1 MIFLK
6 KNNIYFRNVK
16 IRVRD
21 FMTRGIFQKLTLMLM
36 AVLLSPAGAY
46 ASSID
51 KEIDKYFA
59 PFSDAFSGVVFF
71 PVNIFGTKIPAVI
84 LLLLVSSIIT
94 TFYLRWIGIWGFN
107 HSIKQIFGKK
117 KKEFNESHNSKY
129 GEVSSFG
136 ALATA
141 LSGTV
146 GLGNIASV
154 AIAISV
160 GGPGAMFWM
169 CVGAIFGMALKFCE
183 VTLSLKYRRFNADG
197 SVSGGPMFY
206 IAHGLT
212 RKGLRWLGQPLALL
226 FALMCIPGAL
236 SGGCMFQANQ
246 AAKQFINITGGDSS
260 IFYNHSWIFGLIIAV
275 LVGLVIVGG
284 IKSIANVTSKIVPF
298 MCGFYIIVSLIIIF
312 ANITQIPHAIA
323 IIVEE
328 AFFPKAVAGGIAGCI
343 IMGMRRSIQSNEA
356 GSGSAPIAYAAVK
369 TKEPISQGFVSL
381 MEPFFDTVIVCS
393 MTAFVIII
401 TGKYLE
407 YNEGISGV
415 ELTSSAFASAFS
427 FFPYILAVI
436 IILFAVSTIISWS
449 YYGQKAWNY
458 IFGEGVKRTKLYQ
471 VIFCI
476 FIVIGSSMNIQSVID
491 FTDATLLAMSVPN
504 LTAVFI
510 LIKEIKA
517 DLIEY
522 CKKYNLIYA
531 MNKAWF
537 KDEK

>member
-1 MIFLK
+1 
-6 KNNIYFRNVK
+6 
-16 IRVRD
+16 
-21 FMTRGIFQKLTLMLM
+21 M
-36 AVLLSPAGAY
+36 AGNYILRRLFIALAILLISHTSVFAA
-46 ASSID
+46 SID
-51 KEIDKYFA
+51 KKVDRYYA
-59 PFSDAFSGVVFF
+59 PFSDAFSSVVFYSI
-71 PVNIFGTKIPAVI
+71 NIAGVKVPLVI
-84 LLLLVSSIIT
+84 LFLLISSIIA
-94 TFYLRWIGIWGFN
+94 TFYLRWIGIWGFK
-107 HSIKQIFGKK
+107 HSLKQIFVRKK
-117 KKEFNESHNSKY
+117 TEFNESHNSKC

-169 CVGAIFGMALKFCE
+169 CIGAIFGMALKFCE

-212 RKGLRWLGQPLALL
+212 RKGFRWLGQPLATF

-246 AAKQFINITGGDSS
+246 ATKQFIGITGGENS
-260 IFYNHSWIFGLIIAV
+260 IFFVHSWIFGLIIAI

-284 IKSIANVTSKIVPF
+284 IKSIANVTSKVVPF
-298 MCGFYIIVSLIIIF
+298 MCGLYIISSLIIICF
-312 ANITQIPHAIA
+312 NITHIPHAISV
-323 IIVEE
+323 IFEE
-328 AFFPKAVAGGIAGCI
+328 AFFPKAVAGGIIGCI

-369 TKEPISQGFVSL
+369 TKEPVSQGFVSL

-401 TGKYLE
+401 TGEYLN
-407 YNEGISGV
+407 YREGISGV
-415 ELTSSAFASAFS
+415 ELTSAAFANAIS
-427 FFPYILAVI
+427 FFPYILAFI
-436 IILFAVSTIISWS
+436 IILFAISTIISWS
-449 YYGQKAWNY
+449 YYGQKAWGY
-458 IFGEGVKRTKLYQ
+458 IFGEGFKRTKVYQ
-471 VIFCI
+471 ILFCL
-476 FIVIGSSMNIQSVID
+476 FVVIGSSVNIQSVIN
-491 FTDATLLAMSVPN
+491 FTDATLLAMAVPN
-504 LTAVFI
+504 LIAIFI
-510 LIKEIKA
+510 LIKEIKS

-522 CKKYNLIYA
+522 CKKHNLICT

>member
-1 MIFLK
+1 MA
-6 KNNIYFRNVK
+6 KNVFYKQALIL
-16 IRVRD
+16 
-21 FMTRGIFQKLTLMLM
+21 MTLML
-36 AVLLSPAGAY
+36 SPMGAF
-46 ASSID
+46 AATID
-51 KEIDKYFA
+51 EKIDKYFA
-59 PFSDAFSGVVFF
+59 PFSDAFSNIVFYPADIAGV
-71 PVNIFGTKIPAVI
+71 KIPLVI
-84 LLLLVSSIIT
+84 LFLLISSIVA
-94 TFYLRWIGIWGFN
+94 TFYLRWIGIWGFK
-107 HSIKQIFGKK
+107 HSLKQIFVKK
-117 KKEFNESHNSKY
+117 KTEFNEAHDSRC

-169 CVGAIFGMALKFCE
+169 CIGAIFGMALKFCE

-212 RKGLRWLGQPLALL
+212 RKGLRWLGQPLALF

-246 AAKQFINITGGDSS
+246 ATKQIIGITGGENS
-260 IFYNHSWIFGLIIAV
+260 IFFAHSWIFGLIIAV
-275 LVGLVIVGG
+275 PVGLVIVGG
-284 IKSIANVTSKIVPF
+284 IKSIANVTSKVVPF
-298 MCGFYIIVSLIIIF
+298 MCGLYIIVSLIIICL
-312 ANITQIPHAIA
+312 NITHVPQAIA
-323 IIVEE
+323 VIFEE
-328 AFFPKAVAGGIAGCI
+328 AFFPKAVAGGIVGCI

-369 TKEPISQGFVSL
+369 TKEPVSQGFVSL

-401 TGKYLE
+401 TGQYLN
-407 YNEGISGV
+407 YREGISGV
-415 ELTSSAFASAFS
+415 ELTSAAFQSAIS
-427 FFPYILAVI
+427 FFPYILAFI

-449 YYGQKAWNY
+449 YYGQKAWGY
-458 IFGEGVKRTKLYQ
+458 IFGEGFKRTKVYQ

-476 FIVIGSSMNIQSVID
+476 FVVIGSSMNIQSVIN
-491 FTDATLLAMSVPN
+491 FTDATLLAMAVPN
-504 LTAVFI
+504 LVAVFV
-510 LIKEIKA
+510 LIKEIKS

-537 KDEK
+537 EDEKQ

>member
-1 MIFLK
+1 MA
-6 KNNIYFRNVK
+6 KNILYRLALL
-16 IRVRD
+16 
-21 FMTRGIFQKLTLMLM
+21 LTTL
-36 AVLLSPAGAY
+36 LLSPACVFA
-46 ASSID
+46 ASID
-51 KEIDKYFA
+51 EEIDKYFT
-59 PFSDAFSGVVFF
+59 PFSDVFSKIVFF
-71 PVNIFGTKIPAVI
+71 PAEIAGVKIPLVI
-84 LLLLVSSIIT
+84 LFLLISSIVA
-94 TFYLRWIGIWGFN
+94 TFYLRWIGIWGFK
-107 HSIKQIFGKK
+107 HSLKQIFGRKK
-117 KKEFNESHNSKY
+117 TEFNESHNSKC

-169 CVGAIFGMALKFCE
+169 CIGAIFGMALKFCE

-212 RKGLRWLGQPLALL
+212 RKGLRWLGQPLAVF

-246 AAKQFINITGGDSS
+246 ATKQFIDITGGENS
-260 IFYNHSWIFGLIIAV
+260 IFFEHSWIFGLIIAI

-284 IKSIANVTSKIVPF
+284 IKSIANVTSKVVPF
-298 MCGFYIIVSLIIIF
+298 MCGLYIIVSLIIIF
-312 ANITQIPHAIA
+312 VNIAHIPEAIGT
-323 IIVEE
+323 IFRE

-343 IMGMRRSIQSNEA
+343 IIGMRRSIQSNEA

-369 TKEPISQGFVSL
+369 TKEPVSQGFVSL

-401 TGKYLE
+401 TGQYLN
-407 YNEGISGV
+407 YRDGISGV
-415 ELTSSAFASAFS
+415 ELTSAAFANVIN
-427 FFPYILAVI
+427 FFPYILAFI

-449 YYGQKAWNY
+449 YYGQKAWGY
-458 IFGEGVKRTKLYQ
+458 IFGEGFKRTKVYQ
-471 VIFCI
+471 ILFCI
-476 FIVIGSSMNIQSVID
+476 FVVIGSSVNIQSVIN
-491 FTDATLLAMSVPN
+491 FTDATLLAMAVPN
-504 LTAVFI
+504 LIAVFI
-510 LIKEIKA
+510 LIKEIKS

-522 CKKYNLIYA
+522 CKKHDLVFA
-531 MNKAWF
+531 MNKVWF

>member
-1 MIFLK
+1 MA
-6 KNNIYFRNVK
+6 KNVFY
-16 IRVRD
+16 
-21 FMTRGIFQKLTLMLM
+21 KLALMLAALM
-36 AVLLSPAGAY
+36 CSSAGAF
-46 ASSID
+46 AASID
-51 KEIDKYFA
+51 EEIDKYFA
-59 PFSDAFSGVVFF
+59 PFSDVFSSIVFYS
-71 PVNIFGTKIPAVI
+71 VNIAGVKIPAVI
-84 LLLLVSSIIT
+84 LFLIISSIIT
-94 TFYLRWIGIWGFN
+94 TFYFRWIGIWGFK
-107 HSIKQIFGKK
+107 HSLKQIFCKK
-117 KKEFNESHNSKY
+117 KKEFNESHNSKC

-169 CVGAIFGMALKFCE
+169 GVGAIFGMALKFCE

-212 RKGLRWLGQPLALL
+212 RKGFRWLGQPLALF

-246 AAKQFINITGGDSS
+246 ATKQFINITGGENS
-260 IFYNHSWIFGLIIAV
+260 IFFEHSWIFGLIIAI

-284 IKSIANVTSKIVPF
+284 IKSIANVTSKVVPF
-298 MCGFYIIVSLIIIF
+298 MCGLYISVCLIIIF
-312 ANITQIPHAIA
+312 ANIVHVPHALA
-323 IIVEE
+323 VIIEE
-328 AFFPKAVAGGIAGCI
+328 AFFPKAVAGGIVGCI

-369 TKEPISQGFVSL
+369 TKEPVSQGFVSL

-401 TGKYLE
+401 TGQYLN
-407 YNEGISGV
+407 YREGITGV
-415 ELTSSAFASAFS
+415 ELTSAAFASVIS
-427 FFPYILAVI
+427 FFPYILAFI
-436 IILFAVSTIISWS
+436 IILFAISTIISWS
-449 YYGQKAWNY
+449 YYGQKAWGY
-458 IFGEGVKRTKLYQ
+458 IFGEGFKRTKVYQ
-471 VIFCI
+471 ILFCV
-476 FIVIGSSMNIQSVID
+476 FVVIGSSMNIQSVIN
-491 FTDATLLAMSVPN
+491 FTDATLLAMAVPN
-504 LTAVFI
+504 LIAIFV
-510 LIKEIKA
+510 LLKEIKF

-522 CKKYNLIYA
+522 CKKYDLICK
-531 MNKAWF
+531 MNKVWF
-537 KDEK
+537 EDEK

>member
-1 MIFLK
+1 MAKNILNRLFL
-6 KNNIYFRNVK
+6 
-16 IRVRD
+16 
-21 FMTRGIFQKLTLMLM
+21 MP
-36 AVLLSPAGAY
+36 AVILALLATPMGAY
-46 ASSID
+46 AASID
-51 KEIDKYFA
+51 EKIDKYFA
-59 PFSDAFSGVVFF
+59 PFSDVFSKIVFYS
-71 PVNIFGTKIPAVI
+71 IDIMGTKIPLVI
-84 LLLLVSSIIT
+84 VFLLVSSIIT
-94 TFYLRWIGIWGFN
+94 TFYFRWIGIWGFK
-107 HSIKQIFGKK
+107 HSLKQIFGKK
-117 KKEFNESHNSKY
+117 KKEFNESHNSKC

-154 AIAISV
+154 AIAISI

-169 CVGAIFGMALKFCE
+169 CIGAIFGMALKFCE

-212 RKGLRWLGQPLALL
+212 RKGLRWLGQPLALF

-246 AAKQFINITGGDSS
+246 ATKQIINITGGESS
-260 IFYNHSWIFGLIIAV
+260 IFFVHSWLFGLIIAV

-284 IKSIANVTSKIVPF
+284 IKSIANVTSKVVPF
-298 MCGFYIIVSLIIIF
+298 MCGIYIAVSLIIIF
-312 ANITQIPHAIA
+312 ANITHIPQAIMT
-323 IIVEE
+323 IIEE
-328 AFFPKAVAGGIAGCI
+328 AFFPKAVTGGIIGCI
-343 IMGMRRSIQSNEA
+343 IIGMRRSIQSNEA

-381 MEPFFDTVIVCS
+381 MEPFFDTIVVCS

-401 TGKYLE
+401 TGEYLN
-407 YNEGISGV
+407 YREGITGV
-415 ELTSSAFASAFS
+415 ELTSAAFQSVIS
-427 FFPYILAVI
+427 FFPYILAFI
-436 IILFAVSTIISWS
+436 IILFAISTIISWS
-449 YYGQKAWNY
+449 YYGQKAWGY
-458 IFGEGVKRTKLYQ
+458 IFGEGFKRTKIYQ

-476 FIVIGSSMNIQSVID
+476 FVVIGSSMNIQSVID
-491 FTDATLLAMSVPN
+491 FTDATLLAMAVPN
-504 LTAVFI
+504 LIALFV
-510 LIKEIKA
+510 LIKEIKN

-522 CKKYNLIYA
+522 CKKHDLICA
-531 MNKAWF
+531 MNKVWF

>member
-1 MIFLK
+1 
-6 KNNIYFRNVK
+6 
-16 IRVRD
+16 
-21 FMTRGIFQKLTLMLM
+21 MTRGIFQKLALILT
-36 AVLLSPAGAY
+36 AVLFAPASAY
-46 ASSID
+46 AASID
-51 KEIDKYFA
+51 QEIDKYFA
-59 PFSDAFSGVVFF
+59 PFSDVFSKIVFYPANIAGVKVPF
-71 PVNIFGTKIPAVI
+71 VI
-84 LLLLVSSIIT
+84 LFLLISSIIA
-94 TFYLRWIGIWGFN
+94 TFYLRWIGIWGFK
-107 HSIKQIFGKK
+107 HSLKQIFCKK
-117 KKEFNESHNSKY
+117 KKEFNESYNSKD

-154 AIAISV
+154 AIAISI

-169 CVGAIFGMALKFCE
+169 GIGAIFGMALKFCE

-212 RKGLRWLGQPLALL
+212 RKGLRWLGQPLAIF

-246 AAKQFINITGGDSS
+246 AAKQFINITGGEAS
-260 IFYNHSWIFGLIIAV
+260 IFYNHSWIFGLIIAI

-284 IKSIANVTSKIVPF
+284 IKSIANVTSKVVPF
-298 MCGFYIIVSLIIIF
+298 MCGLYIIICLIIIF
-312 ANITQIPHAIA
+312 ANITQVPHALG
-323 IIVEE
+323 IIFEE
-328 AFFPKAVAGGIAGCI
+328 AFFPKAVTGGIVGCI

-369 TKEPISQGFVSL
+369 TKEPVSQGFVSL

-415 ELTSSAFASAFS
+415 ELTSAAFS
-427 FFPYILAVI
+427 SVASFLPYVLAII

-449 YYGQKAWNY
+449 YYGQKAWGY
-458 IFGEGVKRTKLYQ
+458 IFGEGFKRTKFYQ
-471 VIFCI
+471 ILFCM
-476 FIVIGSSMNIQSVID
+476 FIVIGSAMNIQSVID
-491 FTDATLLAMSVPN
+491 FTDATLLAMAVPN
-504 LTAVFI
+504 LIAVFV
-510 LIKEIKA
+510 LIKEIKT

-522 CKKYNLIYA
+522 CKKYNIISA
-531 MNKAWF
+531 MNKVWF
-537 KDEK
+537 EDEK